1 MTGSALQE
9 DTLTPA
15 AASAPPRVSFQ
26 DMAVDFGAT
35 RAVDAFTLN
44 MRPGEIVGLLGHNGA
59 GKSTVLNVATGAVA
73 PTKGHFA
80 IDGVEIPAKSTPR
93 QFAEL
98 GVTVVHQEPALAK
111 NLSVFDNL
119 ELGRS
124 RKGGLEARRAAAR
137 SVLSKVGAKIALD
150 HPVAT
155 LSLGQRQLVDL
166 ARGVLEGE
174 IKALLLDE
182 PTAALGAQETA
193 ALHHLIREFAA
204 GGTAVI
210 YVSHRL
216 PDILDVCN
224 RIVVMSGG
232 RQIMDR
238 PAAGITARDL
248 AQALA
253 PGISKPELTN
263 TSTNTSAID
272 FPFGNGRIS
281 GREGEIIGLFGMAA
295 GEQFSLLEDLYGVG
309 RPITDVLLAGKVY
322 KPTKPLNALRHG
334 IHYVPADRE
343 KDGLLP
349 TVSASMNVLLPWLS
363 HLGAG
368 WWVGGAGTRLYADA
382 RKELNVHGP
391 TGDEPIAEFSGGNR
405 QKHLLARWMFPKKPK
420 LLLLAQPT
428 QGVDFGAKVDIVRA
442 LRQLAAEGATVLVAS
457 AESDEIA
464 SMCDRSYVI
473 YEERLRELPG
483 GSVTDEN
490 LLENLLSL
498 AAEDTTSR
506 AVSPSQI
513 RIESNSREH

>member
-1 MTGSALQE
+1 MTPSIDDVASRVTFQN
-9 DTLTPA
+9 LT
-15 AASAPPRVSFQ
+15 VE
-26 DMAVDFGAT
+26 FGAT
-35 RAVDAFTLN
+35 KAVHDFTLT

-59 GKSTVLNVATGAVA
+59 GKSTVLNVATGAVK
-73 PTKGHFA
+73 PSGGHFA
-80 IDGVEIPAKSTPR
+80 IDGVEVPKGSSPR
-93 QFAEL
+93 EFAEL
-98 GVTVVHQEPALAK
+98 GVTVVHQEPALAR

-119 ELGRS
+119 ELGRT
-124 RKGGLEARRAAAR
+124 RRGGLEVRRKAAR
-137 SVLSKVGAKIALD
+137 EVLAKVGAKIALD

-193 ALHHLIREFAA
+193 ALHQLIREFAA
-204 GGTAVI
+204 TGTSVI

-232 RQIMDR
+232 RLIADR

-253 PGISKPELTN
+253 PGVTKPELTN
-263 TSTNTSAID
+263 AATQAVAVE
-272 FPFGNGRIS
+272 FPFGNSKIS
-281 GREGEIIGLFGMAA
+281 GFTGEVVGLFGMAA
-295 GEQFSLLEDLYGVG
+295 GEQFSLLESLYGVG
-309 RPITDVLLAGKVY
+309 GSMDAVLLYGHPY
-322 KPTKPLNALRHG
+322 KPTKPANALREG

-363 HLGAG
+363 HLGGG
-368 WWVGGAGTRLYADA
+368 WWTSRAGTRLYADS
-382 RKELNVHGP
+382 RKQLNVHGP
-391 TGDEPIAEFSGGNR
+391 TGEEPIAEFSGGNR
-405 QKHLLARWMFPKKPK
+405 QKHLLARWMFPKKPR

-428 QGVDFGAKVDIVRA
+428 QGVDFGAKVDIVRS
-442 LRQLAAEGATVLVAS
+442 LRRLAAEGTTVLVAS

-464 SMCDRSYVI
+464 SMCDRSYVLYQSKI
-473 YEERLRELPG
+473 RELTG
-483 GSVTDEN
+483 EDLSDEN
-490 LLENLLSL
+490 LLENLLTL
-498 AAEDTTSR
+498 AADSAQSR
-506 AVSPSQI
+506 TAIPLHDSDRKQLQ
-513 RIESNSREH
+513 

>member
-1 MTGSALQE
+1 MIES
-9 DTLTPA
+9 TLAMSTSLPPA
-15 AASAPPRVSFQ
+15 ASNLPRVSFQ
-26 DMAVDFGAT
+26 AMTVDFGAT
-35 RAVDAFTLN
+35 RAVDSFTLDLN
-44 MRPGEIVGLLGHNGA
+44 PGEIVGLLGHNGA
-59 GKSTVLNVATGAVA
+59 GKSTVLDVATGAVR
-73 PTKGHFA
+73 PTSGHFA
-80 IDGVEIPAKSTPR
+80 IDGEEVPTGSSPR

-98 GVTVVHQEPALAK
+98 GITVVHQEPALAK

-119 ELGRS
+119 ELGRGKRS
-124 RKGGLEARRAAAR
+124 GLEARRQAAR
-137 SVLSKVGAKIALD
+137 DVLSKVGANIALD

-166 ARGVLEGE
+166 ARGVLQGE
-174 IKALLLDE
+174 VKALLLDE

-193 ALHHLIREFAA
+193 ALHSLIREFAA

-224 RIVVMSGG
+224 RIVVMSAG
-232 RQIMDR
+232 RQIIDR

-253 PGISKPELTN
+253 PGLTKPELTN
-263 TSTNTSAID
+263 TSTNEVAVNV
-272 FPFGNGRIS
+272 PFGNEQILAHA
-281 GREGEIIGLFGMAA
+281 GEVVGLFGMAA
-295 GEQFSLLEDLYGVG
+295 GEQFALLENLYGVG
-309 RPITDVLLAGKVY
+309 
-322 KPTKPLNALRHG
+322 KPLKGALLGGQSYTPSKPVNALRHG

-368 WWVGGAGTRLYADA
+368 WWVGAAGDRLYAEA

-391 TGDEPIAEFSGGNR
+391 TGEEPIAEFSGGNR
-405 QKHLLARWMFPKKPK
+405 QKHLLARWMFPKNPK

-428 QGVDFGAKVDIVRA
+428 QGVDFGAKVDIVNA
-442 LRQLAAEGATVLVAS
+442 LRRLAAEGTTVLVAS

-473 YEERLRELPG
+473 YKDRLRELREG
-483 GSVTDEN
+483 AVTDEN

-498 AAEDTTSR
+498 AAETNKDQT
-506 AVSPSQI
+506 VGPSTDSDRKQFQ
-513 RIESNSREH
+513 

>member
-1 MTGSALQE
+1 MTGAMIE
-9 DTLTPA
+9 VNNAMTPSGDPI
-15 AASAPPRVSFQ
+15 ASRVTFQ
-26 DMAVDFGAT
+26 DLTVDFGAT
-35 RAVDAFTLN
+35 RAVDGFTLD
-44 MRPGEIVGLLGHNGA
+44 MKPGEIVGLLGHNGA
-59 GKSTVLNVATGAVA
+59 GKSTVLNVATGAVT
-73 PTKGHFA
+73 PSKGYFA
-80 IDGVEIPAKSTPR
+80 IDGVQVAKGSSPR

-98 GVTVVHQEPALAK
+98 GITVVHQEPALAK

-124 RKGGLEARRAAAR
+124 RPGNLQDRKDAAR
-137 SVLSKVGAKIALD
+137 EVLSKVGATISLD

-182 PTAALGAQETA
+182 PTAALGAQETS
-193 ALHHLIREFAA
+193 ALHQLIQEFAA

-232 RQIMDR
+232 RLIADR

-263 TSTNTSAID
+263 EATEAVAVE
-272 FPFGNGRIS
+272 FPFGDGTIR
-281 GREGEIIGLFGMAA
+281 GFAGEVVGLFGMAA
-295 GEQFSLLEDLYGVG
+295 GEQFALLEGLYGV
-309 RPITDVLLAGKVY
+309 AGSMDAVILDGHAY
-322 KPTKPLNALRHG
+322 KPTKPVNALRKG

-363 HLGAG
+363 HLGGG
-368 WWVGGAGTRLYADA
+368 WWTGGTGNALYADT

-391 TGDEPIAEFSGGNR
+391 TGEEPIAEFSGGNR
-405 QKHLLARWMFPKKPK
+405 QKHLLARWMFPKRPK
-420 LLLLAQPT
+420 VLLLAQPT

-442 LRQLAAEGATVLVAS
+442 LRRLAAEGTTVLVAS

-473 YEERLRELPG
+473 YQGRIRELTG
-483 GSVTDEN
+483 GALTDEN
-490 LLENLLSL
+490 LLDNLLSL
-498 AAEDTTSR
+498 AAENAPGGTSIPLHDSER
-506 AVSPSQI
+506 KQLL
-513 RIESNSREH
+513 